1 MAVYKRFKGK
11 RVKRGDENYDKAI
24 WIAEGAVDGIR
35 YHKSLKNVKTKA
47 KAEEQE
53 DLIIAEIRQGEFD
66 LLKDNT
72 KFSDFVDSIYLPY
85 CQLSNAN
92 YKQKVYETNT
102 LKRFFG
108 QMMLKAIT
116 PSRIEQFKR
125 KRIQEK
131 VRCQK
136 CLNRK
141 HQEGEICEP
150 RTVSHTSV
158 NRELSTLR
166 KLFNVAIYNRK
177 IKENPMRFVQLLW
190 EPPPRERF
198 LSVEEKFEL
207 FTFLSKNDN
216 KVLLAIVLLALTTGW
231 RKGQILSVKKSDL
244 DYKNKAVSIIKSK
257 KNPPR
262 KVPVSDFAW
271 QVFMYLASQAE
282 TDWLFYN
289 EKTKKRLG
297 DFKRA
302 WWTIL
307 DKAGIKDFRFHDL
320 RHTFATELLEIG
332 AREFEIQT
340 ALGHSEIK
348 TTRGYTHV
356 KNENLRKNLEQL
368 GNNQRLDLPTIFT
381 PSEKSIEKDL

>member
-1 MAVYKRFKGK
+1 MAVYKRYKGK
-11 RVKRGDENYDKAI
+11 RVRRGDENYDRST

-35 YHKSLKNVKTKA
+35 YHQSLKNVKTKA
-47 KAEEQE
+47 KADEQE
-53 DLIIAEIRQGEFD
+53 DFIIAKIRQGEFD

-72 KFSDFVDSIYLPY
+72 KFSDFVDDTYLPY

-108 QMMLKAIT
+108 SMMLKAIT
-116 PSRIEQFKR
+116 SSRIEEFKKR
-125 KRIQEK
+125 RIQEK

-136 CLNRK
+136 CLNQK
-141 HQEGEICEP
+141 HEEGEVCEP
-150 RTVSHTSV
+150 RTVSNTFV

-177 IKENPMRFVQLLW
+177 IKENPMRFVQLLS

-198 LSVEEKFEL
+198 LSLEEKIDL
-207 FTFLSKNDN
+207 FTFLSNKDN

-231 RKGQILSVKKSDL
+231 RKGQILTVKKSAL

-271 QVFMYLASQAE
+271 QVFMYLASEAK

-297 DFKRA
+297 DFKRS

-356 KNENLRKNLEQL
+356 KNENLRRNLEQL
-368 GNNQRLDLPTIFT
+368 GNNQSLDLPTIFT
-381 PSEKSIEKDL
+381 PSEKTMKKDL